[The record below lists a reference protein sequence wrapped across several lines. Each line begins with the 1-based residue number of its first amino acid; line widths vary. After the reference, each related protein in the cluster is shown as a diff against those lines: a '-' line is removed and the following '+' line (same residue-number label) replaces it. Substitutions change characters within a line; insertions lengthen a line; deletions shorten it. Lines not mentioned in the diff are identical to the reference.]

1 MTKMKYIIALILCAV
16 AIFSFYKIKKGSGLC
31 TKDVNDSDLRIG
43 TVLLVALLTALN
55 ALNFIFSSQALF
67 PFVIWGAFMV
77 LLICTAV
84 FYYQSCRNVELI
96 MNLLNKAGS
105 YKDISDA
112 LFTGFVH
119 FETTMPPRGFSE
131 EKRIYLKGFKDF
143 ARALLEQ
150 NAALTEEEFA
160 CPAKN
165 PPQKRSVQ
173 HAASRNGVRM
183 VFDASDSYY
192 SSAYEADVRG
202 FKAD

>member
-1 MTKMKYIIALILCAV
+1 MKYIIALILCAV
-16 AIFSFYKIKKGSGLC
+16 AILSFYKIKKGSGLC

-143 ARALLEQ
+143 AHALLEQ
-150 NAALTEEEFA
+150 NAALTEEEFSELLA
-160 CPAKN
+160 L
-165 PPQKRSVQ
+165 QKILRKKDLCSTLLL
-173 HAASRNGVRM
+173 GM
-183 VFDASDSYY
+183 V
-192 SSAYEADVRG
+192 SAWFLTLPTVIILALM
-202 FKAD
+202 KLM